1 MSWVTTAVVLT
12 TAAVSARTQ
21 EIARDKA
28 ERAAEKDAEHDRLE
42 AIRAENFAEET
53 GKGQGELGR
62 VRLALDEELDTDL
75 SSGISSK
82 L

>member
-1 MSWVTTAVVLT
+1 MSWVATAVVVKKVID
-12 TAAVSARTQ
+12 APGIAQRKA
-21 EIARDKA
+21 ARDA
-28 ERAAEKDAEHDRLE
+28 RKDAERDRLE
-42 AIRAENFAEET
+42 AIRAENFAEEI

-62 VRLALDEELDTDL
+62 VRLALDEELDTEL